1 MINLIEDTEDH
12 HYYFTYHHSAGD
24 SITMMSEEDLDSNVF
39 GIASIFY
46 LLASSEQSLPLPNI
60 NQAKLNEYINN
71 YRNAQ

>member
-1 MINLIEDTEDH
+1 MINLIQDTEDH
-12 HYYFTYHHSAGD
+12 RYYFTYHHSAGD